1 MPIAIANVIN
11 AASSKDSSQLQAIY
25 FNAFDGLSDW
35 SNILTNYF
43 HVKYHSTSIR
53 QVEAGLRATLIKKIQ
68 ELSIPYQKNC
78 NLDESSQRSS
88 VM

>member
-35 SNILTNYF
+35 SKYIDELF
-43 HVKYHSTSIR
+43 SCKYHSTSIR
-53 QVEAGLRATLIKKIQ
+53 QVEAGLRATLIKKNPRTIYSLSK
-68 ELSIPYQKNC
+68 ELHP
-78 NLDESSQRSS
+78 DESSQDHP
-88 VM
+88 